1 MNEKFFHFLHNGSLG
16 IGLGLAAMFY
26 FLNIV
31 ANLTEGAK
39 VLKYITPFGCTEGAD
54 IIAENAINSGYLG
67 VGLALAVLGVV
78 LAFWKYSR
86 KDIS

>member
-1 MNEKFFHFLHNGSLG
+1 MNENFFHFLHNGSLG

-39 VLKYITPFGCTEGAD
+39 VLKYITPFGYTEGAD
-54 IIAENAINSGYLG
+54 IIAENAINGSYLA
-67 VGLALAVLGVV
+67 VGLTLAVLGVA
-78 LAFWKYSR
+78 LAFGKYRR